1 MDAMSPNWNW
11 FALGLLVG
19 AAKVMTIG
27 TVAFGIAWWRAR
39 RRVRELEAEQV
50 ETPIGDARLDRIEQ
64 GLDLLAAQLER
75 VARSQEEI
83 TQQLG
88 KGPERRLPL
97 GADSPD

>member
-1 MDAMSPNWNW
+1 MSPNWNW

-39 RRVRELEAEQV
+39 RRVRELEAEQA

-64 GLDLLAAQLER
+64 GLEVVATQLEQVVR
-75 VARSQEEI
+75 AQAEI
-83 TQQLG
+83 NRQLVN
-88 KGPERRLPL
+88 GPERRLRL